1 MFYYTFTTFDCN
13 FIPRNA
19 EICKVSSETKNVG
32 KAHKYRLN
40 RHLPTYEKIIKN
52 LYSFLWTI
60 LYNFF
65 LSLCAVFPL
74 FRQQLYKKRLVSILQ
89 KRWYGVLHTIFS
101 IFLKFF
107 IFPAPSPASGCIPG
121 WFRNSRLRFR
131 HRLLPGVWCVLQ
143 NHLHSCRNELH
154 LCHR

>member
-52 LYSFLWTI
+52 LYSF
-60 LYNFF
+60 Y
-65 LSLCAVFPL
+65 
-74 FRQQLYKKRLVSILQ
+74 YKKTSLIFNSFGTNHAKMARIV
-89 KRWYGVLHTIFS
+89 KDTIS
-101 IFLKFF
+101 
-107 IFPAPSPASGCIPG
+107 
-121 WFRNSRLRFR
+121 
-131 HRLLPGVWCVLQ
+131 
-143 NHLHSCRNELH
+143 
-154 LCHR
+154 

>member
-52 LYSFLWTI
+52 LYSFLHKNCPEPAGQPFHFTI
-60 LYNFF
+60 YFT
-65 LSLCAVFPL
+65 VIIL
-74 FRQQLYKKRLVSILQ
+74 FSY
-89 KRWYGVLHTIFS
+89 
-101 IFLKFF
+101 
-107 IFPAPSPASGCIPG
+107 
-121 WFRNSRLRFR
+121 RFY
-131 HRLLPGVWCVLQ
+131 HD
-143 NHLHSCRNELH
+143 
-154 LCHR
+154 

>member
-52 LYSFLWTI
+52 LYSFSKKI
-60 LYNFF
+60 
-65 LSLCAVFPL
+65 
-74 FRQQLYKKRLVSILQ
+74 YKEGRK
-89 KRWYGVLHTIFS
+89 
-101 IFLKFF
+101 
-107 IFPAPSPASGCIPG
+107 C
-121 WFRNSRLRFR
+121 NEE
-131 HRLLPGVWCVLQ
+131 
-143 NHLHSCRNELH
+143 HSDKCNKKEYS
-154 LCHR
+154 

>member
-52 LYSFLWTI
+52 LYSFFFYI
-60 LYNFF
+60 LLHNCKKILSYMF
-65 LSLCAVFPL
+65 LPFTTL
-74 FRQQLYKKRLVSILQ
+74 
-89 KRWYGVLHTIFS
+89 TIFIICSSERKISNCLFTFFSKQTIS
-101 IFLKFF
+101 IDSFIIGFNINTYINSSFSLQALFF
-107 IFPAPSPASGCIPG
+107 K
-121 WFRNSRLRFR
+121 
-131 HRLLPGVWCVLQ
+131 
-143 NHLHSCRNELH
+143 
-154 LCHR
+154 

>member
-52 LYSFLWTI
+52 LYSFSWTNKQCGSI
-60 LYNFF
+60 MSKKEGSDCYKRNTRKIQIRRYNNM
-65 LSLCAVFPL
+65 VF
-74 FRQQLYKKRLVSILQ
+74 S
-89 KRWYGVLHTIFS
+89 
-101 IFLKFF
+101 
-107 IFPAPSPASGCIPG
+107 
-121 WFRNSRLRFR
+121 
-131 HRLLPGVWCVLQ
+131 
-143 NHLHSCRNELH
+143 
-154 LCHR
+154 

>member
-52 LYSFLWTI
+52 LYSFYFKKKPLWNQFD
-60 LYNFF
+60 LWYNCF
-65 LSLCAVFPL
+65 
-74 FRQQLYKKRLVSILQ
+74 
-89 KRWYGVLHTIFS
+89 
-101 IFLKFF
+101 
-107 IFPAPSPASGCIPG
+107 
-121 WFRNSRLRFR
+121 
-131 HRLLPGVWCVLQ
+131 Q
-143 NHLHSCRNELH
+143 NGMNEIE
-154 LCHR
+154 

>member
-52 LYSFLWTI
+52 LYSFYYKKTAK
-60 LYNFF
+60 NDSFSRNF
-65 LSLCAVFPL
+65 LSGNTLNQGVFITKTSFCISPL
-74 FRQQLYKKRLVSILQ
+74 LNSAKIRVRGGAGLQ
-89 KRWYGVLHTIFS
+89 INKL
-101 IFLKFF
+101 
-107 IFPAPSPASGCIPG
+107 
-121 WFRNSRLRFR
+121 
-131 HRLLPGVWCVLQ
+131 
-143 NHLHSCRNELH
+143 
-154 LCHR
+154 

>member
-52 LYSFLWTI
+52 LYSFLCLKINDYFEIYEWKKQKFI
-60 LYNFF
+60 RVDKVSEY
-65 LSLCAVFPL
+65 LSANY
-74 FRQQLYKKRLVSILQ
+74 RD
-89 KRWYGVLHTIFS
+89 
-101 IFLKFF
+101 LKTY
-107 IFPAPSPASGCIPG
+107 S
-121 WFRNSRLRFR
+121 
-131 HRLLPGVWCVLQ
+131 VY
-143 NHLHSCRNELH
+143 
-154 LCHR
+154 

>member
-52 LYSFLWTI
+52 LYSF
-60 LYNFF
+60 YFKNYYVMF
-65 LSLCAVFPL
+65 
-74 FRQQLYKKRLVSILQ
+74 QLHKKE
-89 KRWYGVLHTIFS
+89 KTG
-101 IFLKFF
+101 
-107 IFPAPSPASGCIPG
+107 
-121 WFRNSRLRFR
+121 
-131 HRLLPGVWCVLQ
+131 
-143 NHLHSCRNELH
+143 ELMFT
-154 LCHR
+154 

>member
-52 LYSFLWTI
+52 LYSFYI
-60 LYNFF
+60 KKVGFF
-65 LSLCAVFPL
+65 MMKNRKSESMMKES
-74 FRQQLYKKRLVSILQ
+74 KKMEDEKL
-89 KRWYGVLHTIFS
+89 
-101 IFLKFF
+101 
-107 IFPAPSPASGCIPG
+107 
-121 WFRNSRLRFR
+121 
-131 HRLLPGVWCVLQ
+131 
-143 NHLHSCRNELH
+143 
-154 LCHR
+154 

>member
-52 LYSFLWTI
+52 LYSFLMKKIPFISMTPD
-60 LYNFF
+60 
-65 LSLCAVFPL
+65 LSLTPTVPISCLAKNLAPSDTV
-74 FRQQLYKKRLVSILQ
+74 LQ
-89 KRWYGVLHTIFS
+89 KRKQRNGNNRRFFAFFLHIF
-101 IFLKFF
+101 
-107 IFPAPSPASGCIPG
+107 A
-121 WFRNSRLRFR
+121 
-131 HRLLPGVWCVLQ
+131 V
-143 NHLHSCRNELH
+143 
-154 LCHR
+154 

>member
-52 LYSFLWTI
+52 LYSFWGKNIEKRWDEVI
-60 LYNFF
+60 LTKQCKEGRRKSFVKWEQ
-65 LSLCAVFPL
+65 CRKKPL
-74 FRQQLYKKRLVSILQ
+74 RQQVVIPETAER
-89 KRWYGVLHTIFS
+89 
-101 IFLKFF
+101 FL
-107 IFPAPSPASGCIPG
+107 
-121 WFRNSRLRFR
+121 
-131 HRLLPGVWCVLQ
+131 
-143 NHLHSCRNELH
+143 
-154 LCHR
+154 

>member
-52 LYSFLWTI
+52 LYSFLFKNI
-60 LYNFF
+60 ISSY
-65 LSLCAVFPL
+65 LSNNL
-74 FRQQLYKKRLVSILQ
+74 FS
-89 KRWYGVLHTIFS
+89 FS
-101 IFLKFF
+101 
-107 IFPAPSPASGCIPG
+107 
-121 WFRNSRLRFR
+121 
-131 HRLLPGVWCVLQ
+131 
-143 NHLHSCRNELH
+143 
-154 LCHR
+154 

>member
-52 LYSFLWTI
+52 LYSF
-60 LYNFF
+60 
-65 LSLCAVFPL
+65 
-74 FRQQLYKKRLVSILQ
+74 
-89 KRWYGVLHTIFS
+89 
-101 IFLKFF
+101 
-107 IFPAPSPASGCIPG
+107 
-121 WFRNSRLRFR
+121 
-131 HRLLPGVWCVLQ
+131 
-143 NHLHSCRNELH
+143 
-154 LCHR
+154 

>member
-52 LYSFLWTI
+52 LYSFLHKKI
-60 LYNFF
+60 MDMLKE
-65 LSLCAVFPL
+65 L
-74 FRQQLYKKRLVSILQ
+74 FAYTGISIHKEYWNAYDDMNDWILQ
-89 KRWYGVLHTIFS
+89 AMDK
-101 IFLKFF
+101 
-107 IFPAPSPASGCIPG
+107 
-121 WFRNSRLRFR
+121 ND
-131 HRLLPGVWCVLQ
+131 
-143 NHLHSCRNELH
+143 
-154 LCHR
+154 

>member
-52 LYSFLWTI
+52 LYSFSFKK
-60 LYNFF
+60 YGERHGAG
-65 LSLCAVFPL
+65 SG
-74 FRQQLYKKRLVSILQ
+74 KRLDTVYNQL
-89 KRWYGVLHTIFS
+89 L
-101 IFLKFF
+101 LNPFF
-107 IFPAPSPASGCIPG
+107 HVKMGAGIAMTFP
-121 WFRNSRLRFR
+121 
-131 HRLLPGVWCVLQ
+131 
-143 NHLHSCRNELH
+143 
-154 LCHR
+154 

>member
-52 LYSFLWTI
+52 LYSFLSTKKTESEI
-60 LYNFF
+60 TLTPAFLFITFMYLSSSSKKSPIFTAGGGCHSPMRLSISFNRNNFCPVSNGSVRFSLYCF
-65 LSLCAVFPL
+65 
-74 FRQQLYKKRLVSILQ
+74 
-89 KRWYGVLHTIFS
+89 IFS
-101 IFLKFF
+101 IVV
-107 IFPAPSPASGCIPG
+107 P
-121 WFRNSRLRFR
+121 
-131 HRLLPGVWCVLQ
+131 
-143 NHLHSCRNELH
+143 
-154 LCHR
+154 

>member
-52 LYSFLWTI
+52 LYSFLCINTSI
-60 LYNFF
+60 SSLGRG
-65 LSLCAVFPL
+65 LSTP
-74 FRQQLYKKRLVSILQ
+74 YSQ
-89 KRWYGVLHTIFS
+89 KRSYAMQNNLLACGT
-101 IFLKFF
+101 
-107 IFPAPSPASGCIPG
+107 G
-121 WFRNSRLRFR
+121 
-131 HRLLPGVWCVLQ
+131 RLLRWRGMKSADRRFL
-143 NHLHSCRNELH
+143 
-154 LCHR
+154 LCCTV

>member
-52 LYSFLWTI
+52 LYSFFYIKDGLQLLEYDYLGGNGSRGYGRVKISNIQLEVVVGDVDDTI
-60 LYNFF
+60 MEK
-65 LSLCAVFPL
+65 C
-74 FRQQLYKKRLVSILQ
+74 Q
-89 KRWYGVLHTIFS
+89 KIME
-101 IFLKFF
+101 
-107 IFPAPSPASGCIPG
+107 C
-121 WFRNSRLRFR
+121 
-131 HRLLPGVWCVLQ
+131 
-143 NHLHSCRNELH
+143 
-154 LCHR
+154 

>member
-52 LYSFLWTI
+52 LYSFSEGKIAFNNHKIVLIKKIDYKDFEGAIKDWIKCAFYLGVVFSKTTEDH
-60 LYNFF
+60 LSFF
-65 LSLCAVFPL
+65 L
-74 FRQQLYKKRLVSILQ
+74 
-89 KRWYGVLHTIFS
+89 GVDT
-101 IFLKFF
+101 K
-107 IFPAPSPASGCIPG
+107 
-121 WFRNSRLRFR
+121 
-131 HRLLPGVWCVLQ
+131 
-143 NHLHSCRNELH
+143 
-154 LCHR
+154 

>member
-52 LYSFLWTI
+52 LYSFSSKKLPLLTKVTAFFATI
-60 LYNFF
+60 IFYSISLTIF
-65 LSLCAVFPL
+65 LTGRTKVGDTDSSSSPISTNLSVSVVSAPSSPQIPAQIPSLCAL
-74 FRQQLYKKRLVSILQ
+74 ST
-89 KRWYGVLHTIFS
+89 TIW
-101 IFLKFF
+101 I
-107 IFPAPSPASGCIPG
+107 IRRTAS
-121 WFRNSRLRFR
+121 
-131 HRLLPGVWCVLQ
+131 
-143 NHLHSCRNELH
+143 
-154 LCHR
+154 

>member
-52 LYSFLWTI
+52 LYSFLSKKTPKLLFG
-60 LYNFF
+60 LYTYP
-65 LSLCAVFPL
+65 AA
-74 FRQQLYKKRLVSILQ
+74 KK
-89 KRWYGVLHTIFS
+89 KADKKNGV
-101 IFLKFF
+101 
-107 IFPAPSPASGCIPG
+107 
-121 WFRNSRLRFR
+121 
-131 HRLLPGVWCVLQ
+131 
-143 NHLHSCRNELH
+143 
-154 LCHR
+154 

>member
-52 LYSFLWTI
+52 LYSFYNNNDTI
-60 LYNFF
+60 F
-65 LSLCAVFPL
+65 VHI
-74 FRQQLYKKRLVSILQ
+74 QLLLVSVRFVLVLFQIDTQQILN
-89 KRWYGVLHTIFS
+89 VL
-101 IFLKFF
+101 FL
-107 IFPAPSPASGCIPG
+107 
-121 WFRNSRLRFR
+121 
-131 HRLLPGVWCVLQ
+131 
-143 NHLHSCRNELH
+143 
-154 LCHR
+154 